1 MGRAGIGEVSLQ
13 QEVCLE
19 GRLEW
24 PSCHPLG
31 QLGPPSAKC
40 PCGVAI
46 AHTLEEALSMVLWM
60 WHLQWHGAGCHYGPM
75 HRELHGAEI
84 TTL

>member
-1 MGRAGIGEVSLQ
+1 MTQALGMRGATPAANHGQGIGEVNLQ

-31 QLGPPSAKC
+31 QLGHPVPS
-40 PCGVAI
+40 V
-46 AHTLEEALSMVLWM
+46 H
-60 WHLQWHGAGCHYGPM
+60 AGWP
-75 HRELHGAEI
+75 
-84 TTL
+84 